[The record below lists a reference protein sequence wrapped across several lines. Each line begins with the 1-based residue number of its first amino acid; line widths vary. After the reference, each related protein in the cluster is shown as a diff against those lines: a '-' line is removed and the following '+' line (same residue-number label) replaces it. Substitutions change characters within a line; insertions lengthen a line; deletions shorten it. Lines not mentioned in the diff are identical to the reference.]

1 MISFA
6 VKHSVAVTLLLVGIV
21 MAGIFCIQKFN
32 VELMPEFKVSMAFIT
47 ASYPNASAEEVDQ
60 KITVPLELLLKADQD
75 ITNVSSTSSKES
87 SSILVTFK
95 SNINLE
101 KKIQGLQMQIDES
114 RSTMPAGVKS
124 LAISDYNRSMGVEPV
139 IGFSILGAEGD
150 ESFLQQIER
159 EITNIPGVAEV
170 DFLGSNVREIH
181 INLNSQQLATYKLTT
196 SDLLK
201 AFAKNPMQTIGTI
214 QEKGKELQ
222 LVVPEEQY
230 SVAAIE
236 QTKIPTAD
244 GLFVSIRDIADITI
258 VNNEEKNLYTIN
270 DKPTIGFT
278 VVKDSNANI
287 VEVTDAVIEKIET
300 LKETLPQGIDI
311 QIGDNSGIFVKD
323 SIKQVTHN
331 LIMGGLLASAVLFFF
346 FKNIRI
352 LVIIILSI
360 PISIITAL
368 IALYFSG
375 QTLNVLSLAGLALGV
390 GMMVD
395 SSIVILENII
405 KYKQQGYPIF
415 EAVKQGSKELRQAV
429 IASTLTTII
438 VFSPMFFIADLK
450 SITLPF
456 ALAVIFT
463 LIASLLAALT
473 IVPMLS
479 YKWIGSEKVV
489 IQNNQKWLRGLI
501 IQYQR
506 VLKWSLKKRWVTVL
520 VTLALSIGSLL
531 LIPII
536 GFEAATAED
545 DGRLYI
551 DASMHGKLSE
561 DELLL
566 LMEQLDDAVEPFDNI
581 IQVKE
586 KSVQEGFISYS
597 IQLVPKSER
606 KEQLKEIVSQ
616 VKQSLVPSSMVSL
629 YINRESLDD
638 FDVNQEQQIEVTL
651 FGTNYEVL
659 TALTEQVT
667 LFLENTPG
675 IVDIDVPDISGEPQL
690 KLVVNNALAAK
701 YGLDQEQIV
710 TQMQEAVMNDEV
722 MHFSENETDYR
733 VYVNYAN
740 RQTDTMEFWENQHV
754 KTANG
759 DQIPIFAVASFES
772 TWGPMYIERKAFKQK
787 TTVRASVA
795 DIEQKGEIID
805 EFNRMMEE
813 IPFPPEYDYEF
824 YSFDTGDEE
833 LITKLII
840 AVVAAIMLVYTV
852 LAIQFN
858 SYSQPII
865 IMLAIPPTIVGV
877 VLGLLLT
884 GQPLSPM
891 VALGVIILAGIVVN
905 NSILLVDYIN
915 QHKEE
920 NWDRTMVVIAAG
932 KERLRPILMTT
943 LTTVLGMIP
952 LALGLGDGATLQQPI
967 GIVTIF
973 GLSVSTVF
981 TLVFIPVV
989 YTLFD
994 DCANYL
1000 NRLSK
1005 RATRKLVVKQKTAA

>member
-1 MISFA
+1 MA
-6 VKHSVAVTLLLVGIV
+6 VKRSVAVTLLLVGIV
-21 MAGIFCIQKFN
+21 VTGIFCLQKFN
-32 VELMPEFKVSMAFIT
+32 VELMPEFKLSMAFIT
-47 ASYPNASAEEVDQ
+47 ANYPNASAEEVDQ
-60 KITVPLELLLKADQD
+60 KITVPLEQLLKEDQD
-75 ITNVSSTSSKES
+75 IKSVSSTSSKGS
-87 SSILVTFK
+87 SSIFVTFK

-101 KKIQGLQMQIDES
+101 KKIQDLQMKIDGS
-114 RSTMPAGVKS
+114 RSMMPAGVQS
-124 LAISDYNRSMGVEPV
+124 LVISDYNRSMGREPV
-139 IGFSILGAEGD
+139 IGFSILGAKGD
-150 ESFLQQIER
+150 ESFLQRIES
-159 EITNIPGVAEV
+159 EIANIQGVAEV
-170 DFLGSNVREIH
+170 KFRGSNVRQLR
-181 INLNSQQLATYKLTT
+181 INLNSQQLAAYKLTT

-201 AFAKNPMQTIGTI
+201 ALTKNSVQTIGTI
-214 QEKGKELQ
+214 QESGKELQ

-230 SVAAIE
+230 TIAAIE

-244 GLFVSIRDIADITI
+244 GLFISIRDIADISI
-258 VNNEEKNLYTIN
+258 VSNEEKNLYTIN
-270 DKPTIGFT
+270 DKPTIGFS
-278 VVKDSNANI
+278 VVKESNANI
-287 VEVTDAVIEKIET
+287 VEVTDAILEKIET

-311 QIGDNSGIFVKD
+311 QIGDNAGIFVKD
-323 SIKQVTHN
+323 SIKQVTNN
-331 LIMGGLLASAVLFFF
+331 LIMGGLLASAVLLFF
-346 FKNIRI
+346 FKSFRI
-352 LVIIILSI
+352 LVIIVLSI
-360 PISIITAL
+360 PISIIMAL

-438 VFSPMFFIADLK
+438 VFSPLFFIGDLK
-450 SITLPF
+450 SLTMPF

-463 LIASLLAALT
+463 LIASLLAAIT

-479 YKWIGSEKVV
+479 YKWMGSEKVV
-489 IQNNQKWLRGLI
+489 IQNNAKWLSGLI
-501 IQYQR
+501 NQYQK
-506 VLKWSLKKRWVTVL
+506 VLKWSLKKRWVPVL
-520 VTLALSIGSLL
+520 VALALSIGSLF
-531 LIPII
+531 LIPLI
-536 GFEAATAED
+536 GFEAITVED
-545 DGRLYI
+545 DGRI
-551 DASMHGKLSE
+551 HMDASMHGKLSE

-566 LMEQLDDAVEPFDNI
+566 LIKQLDDAIEPFDNI

-586 KSVQEGFISYS
+586 KSVEQGYISYF

-606 KEQLKEIVSQ
+606 KEQLQEILAQ
-616 VKQSLVPSSMVSL
+616 VKQSLAPSSMVSL
-629 YINRESLDD
+629 YINGEELEVFDANREQRID
-638 FDVNQEQQIEVTL
+638 VTL
-651 FGTNYEVL
+651 SGTNYEVL

-701 YGLDQEQIV
+701 YGLDREQIV
-710 TQMQEAVMNDEV
+710 MQMQEAVMNDEV
-722 MHFSENETDYR
+722 MRFSENETDYR

-740 RQTDTMEFWENQHV
+740 RQTDTMAFWENLNV
-754 KTANG
+754 KTASG
-759 DQIPIFAVASFES
+759 DHIPLFAVASFES
-772 TWGPMYIERKAFKQK
+772 TQGPISIQRKGFKQGI
-787 TTVRASVA
+787 TVRASVA
-795 DIEQKGEIID
+795 ATDETGEIIN
-805 EFNRMMEE
+805 EFNRMLEE
-813 IPFPPEYDYEF
+813 IPFPPEYGYEF

-833 LITKLII
+833 LITKLIVAI
-840 AVVAAIMLVYTV
+840 VAAIGLVYAV

-865 IMLAIPPTIVGV
+865 IMLAIPPTIIGV

-884 GQPLSPM
+884 GKPLSPM
-891 VALGVIILAGIVVN
+891 VALGIIILAGIVVN

-915 QHKEE
+915 QRKEE

-952 LALGLGDGATLQQPI
+952 LAMGLGDGASLQQPI

-973 GLSVSTVF
+973 GLSVSTLF

-994 DCANYL
+994 DCSNVL
-1000 NRLSK
+1000 TRLSK
-1005 RATRKLVVKQKTAA
+1005 KATRKLVVKQKTAA